1 MHRAII
7 TSLAAASLAIG
18 IFASASAAPVKPPPP
33 LPPPVPYNTWSGFYV
48 GGLAGGAWGTAN
60 TTTSTSEVPGGEFA
74 PPAVAGFNAA
84 GPQSIKPGAFIGGL
98 EAGYNWQPSYL
109 LFGLEGDI
117 EWLHFH
123 GSANTGPLPIVGTP
137 GTFFAITSNAGLS
150 WLATARG
157 RIGYA
162 ANNWLFY
169 VTGGAAFTTLHG
181 NFMFVETL
189 SGTTEAAS
197 IASSRVGYSIGGGV
211 ETYLSRQWSVKA
223 EYLFVDF
230 GSVSTAGIL
239 PVLPPQHTFTHGRQA
254 QFSSPRPQLS
264 FLIADPAT
272 APCRD

>member
-1 MHRAII
+1 LDSALLRLLMHRTII
-7 TSLAAASLAIG
+7 TSLAAASLAVG
-18 IFASASAAPVKPPPP
+18 IFASASAAPVKPRPPP
-33 LPPPVPYNTWSGFYV
+33 PPAPYYNWSGFYV
-48 GGLAGGAWGTAN
+48 GGLAGGAWGTSN

-74 PPAVAGFNAA
+74 PPALAGFNAA
-84 GPQSIKPGAFIGGL
+84 GAQSIKPGAFIGGL

-117 EWLHFH
+117 EWLHFN
-123 GSANTGPLPIVGTP
+123 GSANTGPLPIIGTP
-137 GTFFAITSNAGLS
+137 GTFFAITSNASVS

-162 ANNWLFY
+162 VNNWLFY

-181 NFMFVETL
+181 NFVFAETL

-211 ETYLSRQWSVKA
+211 ETYLWRQWSVKA

-230 GSVSTAGIL
+230 GSVSTTGIL
-239 PVLPPQHTFTHGRQA
+239 PVLPPQYTFTHTMDLKLNLARLGLNYH
-254 QFSSPRPQLS
+254 F
-264 FLIADPAT
+264 
-272 APCRD
+272 